1 MITIMETKKIINN
14 KQLVD
19 IACLSTDTKP
29 TTGIMNGSM
38 LIEVNTGK
46 LYVFD
51 ESAST
56 WNEIGE

>member
-1 MITIMETKKIINN
+1 MITIMETKKIFNN

-51 ESAST
+51 ESASA
-56 WNEIGE
+56 WNEIGG

>member
-1 MITIMETKKIINN
+1 MITIMETKKIFNN

-29 TTGIMNGSM
+29 TIGIMNGSM

-51 ESAST
+51 ESASA
-56 WNEIGE
+56 WNEIGG

>member
-1 MITIMETKKIINN
+1 MITIMETKKIVNN

-51 ESAST
+51 ESASAWT
-56 WNEIGE
+56 EIGG